1 MAIEDILSKLP
12 KVFGTTPEVY
22 RGLLDAPERA
32 SLENRANIGGL
43 LGFAGALA
51 QGMSPQGY
59 RRSAAQNIL
68 TALGAG
74 YGAAG
79 QTYDAGLN
87 QVSNVMKLAQ
97 AKRQLTGLAAMKQAN
112 PDIAYL
118 ADVSPDEFVRQVAV
132 RQRAKMYGLT
142 PPTSPAPSV
151 ATVEP
156 VPAPAP
162 APAAP
167 PPATGNL
174 YDSYDYDPIAAQIL
188 KSSFAGGRPLA
199 EPTAR
204 VFDETKPFA
213 IPSGLI
219 TQAAPAAPV
228 PAAPAPAPVTVPS
241 PAATVPAPSAA
252 APNVAGNVPFFA
264 GVSPQN
270 KAEAARLRQSA
281 AFAAMNGDTG
291 IAELQKAE
299 ADRLDP
305 KEQVFF
311 RDGKAFSTTRGLI
324 ADVSGNRLLKPNEA
338 VDIGLD
344 PKLGKWAIK
353 DGIPTL
359 VPNTGVSKEDQKQT
373 LIAGLTNQLAGVH
386 PTLRNQ
392 ADALIARAGAMD
404 NTQIVSEVERILG
417 SNSSILAQL
426 NPALQQA
433 KKASTGPVIGN
444 LYTGDLSK
452 TTAGEVEKGVLS
464 DADAIS
470 RLNNITASYK
480 PEYQKIPYRGAQAW
494 SAAKDRVLKLP
505 EPEKRQLTDYS
516 KYRQNSLQN
525 LNKTIKD
532 LTGAA
537 MGVQEADRIMASLP
551 NAGTGIF
558 DGDSPTE
565 FEAKLD
571 NAVQQTKYALAR
583 KNYALKQGIKEKAWE
598 KIDLSDM
605 PSIVNKRA
613 DEIATAYKL
622 DPTKQTDK
630 ATIKRQLAAEFG
642 IPF

>member
-43 LGFAGALA
+43 LGFAAALA

-97 AKRQLTGLAAMKQAN
+97 AKRQLTGLAAMKAAN
-112 PDIAYL
+112 PDLAYL
-118 ADVSPDEFVRQVAV
+118 ADVSPEEFVRQVSV
-132 RQRAKMYGLT
+132 RERAKLYGLT
-142 PPTSPAPSV
+142 PTA
-151 ATVEP
+151 
-156 VPAPAP
+156 APAP
-162 APAAP
+162 VVPSVSPAVVEPPVVQPPVVEPAGLIVSDGGGFSGGGYGSVGVSEQTAP
-167 PPATGNL
+167 
-174 YDSYDYDPIAAQIL
+174 
-188 KSSFAGGRPLA
+188 
-199 EPTAR
+199 R
-204 VFDETKPFA
+204 VFDDRKPFA
-213 IPSGLI
+213 ISTGLS
-219 TQAAPAAPV
+219 APV
-228 PAAPAPAPVTVPS
+228 SAAPVTVPS
-241 PAATVPAPSAA
+241 AVATVPAPSAA

-404 NTQIVSEVERILG
+404 NTQIVSEVEKILG
-417 SNSSILAQL
+417 SNSSILGQL
-426 NPALQQA
+426 NPQLQQA
-433 KKASTGPVIGN
+433 KKAGAPSVNVFTGA
-444 LYTGDLSK
+444 LSK
-452 TTAGEVEKGVLS
+452 TTAGDVEKGVL
-464 DADAIS
+464 ADAAAIT
-470 RLNNITASYK
+470 RLNNIQFSYK
-480 PEYQKIPYRGAQAW
+480 PEYQNIKFRTGQAW
-494 SAAKDRVLKLP
+494 NTLRDKFGGLP
-505 EPEKRQLTDYS
+505 ESEKRQLTEYS
-516 KYRQNSLQN
+516 QYKQNSLQN
-525 LNKTIKD
+525 LNQTIKD

-537 MGVQEADRIMASLP
+537 MGIQEADRIMASLP
-551 NAGTGIF
+551 NAGADIF
-558 DGDSPTE
+558 GGDSPTE
-565 FEAKLD
+565 FEAKLN
-571 NAVQQTKYALAR
+571 NAVKQTKYALAR
-583 KNYALKQGIKEKAWE
+583 KNYALKKGLNWE
-598 KIDLSDM
+598 STPLDSM
-605 PSIVNKRA
+605 PSIINKRGK
-613 DEIATAYKL
+613 EIAEQYKL
-622 DPTKQTDK
+622 DLKKPADLQTID
-630 ATIKRQLAAEFG
+630 RQLAAEFG
-642 IPF
+642 IAF

>member
-1 MAIEDILSKLP
+1 MAIEDYIP
-12 KVFGTTPEVY
+12 NIFGSTPQAY
-22 RGLLDAPERA
+22 QGLLTPQQSAG
-32 SLENRANIGGL
+32 LEKRANIGGL
-43 LGFAGALA
+43 LGSLSALS

-59 RRSAAQNIL
+59 RRSPLQNIL
-68 TALGAG
+68 TSLAAG

-79 QTYDAGLN
+79 QTYESGLN
-87 QVSNVMKLAQ
+87 QVSNAMKLAQ
-97 AKRQLTGLAAMKQAN
+97 SQRQLTGLAAMKQAN

-132 RQRAKMYGLT
+132 RQRAKAYGLT
-142 PPTSPAPSV
+142 PNAAPSV
-151 ATVEP
+151 APSV
-156 VPAPAP
+156 VP
-162 APAAP
+162 
-167 PPATGNL
+167 
-174 YDSYDYDPIAAQIL
+174 S
-188 KSSFAGGRPLA
+188 
-199 EPTAR
+199 
-204 VFDETKPFA
+204 
-213 IPSGLI
+213 
-219 TQAAPAAPV
+219 AAPAVVEPPAPE
-228 PAAPAPAPVTVPS
+228 PAAPAGLIASDGGGFLGGGYGSVGTASPAQPAPVQAP
-241 PAATVPAPSAA
+241 PAPVSAAPVPAPSAA

-281 AFAAMNGDTG
+281 AFATMNGDAG

-338 VDIGLD
+338 VDYGLD

-359 VPNTGVSKEDQKQT
+359 VPNTGISKEDQKQT
-373 LIAGLTNQLAGVH
+373 LIASLPNQLAGVH
-386 PTLRNQ
+386 PTLRTQ

-417 SNSSILAQL
+417 SNSNILGQL

-613 DEIATAYKL
+613 DEIASAYKL
-622 DPTKQTDK
+622 DPEKPSDK

>member
-1 MAIEDILSKLP
+1 MAITDYIP
-12 KVFGTTPEVY
+12 NIFGSTPEAY
-22 RGLLDAPERA
+22 RGLLDAPEQA
-32 SLENRANIGGL
+32 ALERRANIGGL
-43 LGFAGALA
+43 LGSLSALS

-59 RRSAAQNIL
+59 RRSPLQNIL
-68 TALGAG
+68 TSLAAG

-97 AKRQLTGLAAMKQAN
+97 AKRQIAGLTAMKQAH
-112 PDIAYL
+112 PDLAYI
-118 ADVSPDEFVRQVAV
+118 ADVSPDEFVRQVSA
-132 RQRAKMYGLT
+132 RERAKMYGLT
-142 PPTSPAPSV
+142 PTTPSPVPSAVPSAAPAVVEPPV
-151 ATVEP
+151 AQPPVVEP
-156 VPAPAP
+156 VPAGLIASDGGGFLGGGYGSVGTAPPIQPASVQ
-162 APAAP
+162 AAP
-167 PPATGNL
+167 
-174 YDSYDYDPIAAQIL
+174 
-188 KSSFAGGRPLA
+188 
-199 EPTAR
+199 R
-204 VFDETKPFA
+204 VFDDRKPFA
-213 IPSGLI
+213 ISTGLS
-219 TQAAPAAPV
+219 
-228 PAAPAPAPVTVPS
+228 APVTPAPSAPAQVAPVSAPSAAVPS
-241 PAATVPAPSAA
+241 PAVPSVSGTA
-252 APNVAGNVPFFA
+252 PFFA
-264 GVSPQN
+264 GVSQEN
-270 KAEAARLRQSA
+270 KAEAARLRRNA
-281 AFAAMNGDTG
+281 AIAAMQNDAGVADF
-291 IAELQKAE
+291 LKAE

-305 KEQVFF
+305 KEQIFF
-311 RDGKAFSTTRGLI
+311 RDGKAWSSTRGLI
-324 ADVSGNRLLKPNEA
+324 ADVSGNRVLKPNEA
-338 VDIGLD
+338 VDMGLD
-344 PKLGKWAIK
+344 PKLGKWAVK

-359 VPNTGVSKEDQKQT
+359 VPNTGVSKEDQKQA
-373 LIAGLTNQLAGVH
+373 LIASLPNQLAGVH

-404 NTQIVSEVERILG
+404 NTQIISETERILG
-417 SNSSILAQL
+417 SNSSILGQL
-426 NPALQQA
+426 NPQLQAA
-433 KKASTGPVIGN
+433 KKATTPSVN
-444 LYTGDLSK
+444 VYTGDLSK

-505 EPEKRQLTDYS
+505 ESEKRQLTDYS

-537 MGVQEADRIMASLP
+537 MGIQEADRIMASLP

-613 DEIATAYKL
+613 DEIAKAYKL
-622 DPTKQTDK
+622 NPDKPADK

>member
-22 RGLLDAPERA
+22 RGLLDAPEA
-32 SLENRANIGGL
+32 AALENRANIGGL

-79 QTYDAGLN
+79 QTYESGLN

-97 AKRQLTGLAAMKQAN
+97 AKRQISGLAAMRKAH
-112 PDIAYL
+112 PDLAYL
-118 ADVSPDEFVRQVAV
+118 ADVSPDEFVRQVAI
-132 RQRAKMYGLT
+132 RERSKMYGLT
-142 PPTSPAPSV
+142 PSAAPSAATSVVPSAAPAVVEPAPEPAPAGLIASDGGGFLGGGYGSV
-151 ATVEP
+151 GTAPPAQPAP
-156 VPAPAP
+156 VQAPPAPAP
-162 APAAP
+162 
-167 PPATGNL
+167 
-174 YDSYDYDPIAAQIL
+174 
-188 KSSFAGGRPLA
+188 
-199 EPTAR
+199 
-204 VFDETKPFA
+204 
-213 IPSGLI
+213 
-219 TQAAPAAPV
+219 
-228 PAAPAPAPVTVPS
+228 
-241 PAATVPAPSAA
+241 VPAPSAA

-264 GVSPQN
+264 GVNPQN
-270 KAEAARLRQSA
+270 KAEATRLRGVA
-281 AFAAMNGDTG
+281 VTAAMQGD
-291 IAELQKAE
+291 KAAADILIGE

-324 ADVSGNRLLKPNEA
+324 GDVSGNRVLNPNEA
-338 VDIGLD
+338 VDMGLD
-344 PKLGKWAIK
+344 PKLGKWAVK

-359 VPNTGVSKEDQKQT
+359 VPNTGISKESQRQT
-373 LIAGLTNQLAGVH
+373 LIAGLPNQLAGVH

-417 SNSSILAQL
+417 SNSNILGQL

-452 TTAGEVEKGVLS
+452 TTAGEVEKGVLT
-464 DADAIS
+464 DAEAIS
-470 RLNNITASYK
+470 RLNSITSSFK
-480 PEYQKIPYRGAQAW
+480 PEYQKIPYRGKQAW
-494 SAAKDRVLKLP
+494 NTLADKYVKLP
-505 EPEKRQLTDYS
+505 ESEKNQLIDYS

-525 LNKTIKD
+525 VNKTIKD

-613 DEIATAYKL
+613 DEIAKAYKL
-622 DPTKQTDK
+622 DPAKPSDK

>member
-1 MAIEDILSKLP
+1 MASIQDILSGLP
-12 KVFGTTPEVY
+12 NFFGSTPEAY
-22 RGLLDAPERA
+22 RGLLTSEQSAG
-32 SLENRANIGGL
+32 LEKRANIGGL
-43 LGFAGALA
+43 LGSLSALS

-59 RRSAAQNIL
+59 RRSPLQNIFTSL
-68 TALGAG
+68 AAG

-79 QTYDAGLN
+79 QTYESGLN
-87 QVSNVMKLAQ
+87 QVSNAMKLAQ
-97 AKRQLTGLAAMKQAN
+97 SQRQLTGLAAMRKAN
-112 PDIAYL
+112 PDLAYL
-118 ADVSPDEFVRQVAV
+118 ADVSPDEFVRQVAI
-132 RQRAKMYGLT
+132 RERSKMYGLT
-142 PPTSPAPSV
+142 PSAAPSAATSVVPSAAPAVVEPAP
-151 ATVEP
+151 E
-156 VPAPAP
+156 PAPAP
-162 APAAP
+162 AGLMASDGGGFLGGGYGSVGTAP
-167 PPATGNL
+167 PAQPA
-174 YDSYDYDPIAAQIL
+174 P
-188 KSSFAGGRPLA
+188 
-199 EPTAR
+199 
-204 VFDETKPFA
+204 V
-213 IPSGLI
+213 
-219 TQAAPAAPV
+219 QAPPAPAAP
-228 PAAPAPAPVTVPS
+228 
-241 PAATVPAPSAA
+241 VPAPSAA

-264 GVSPQN
+264 GVNPQN
-270 KAEAARLRQSA
+270 KAEATRLRGVA
-281 AFAAMNGDTG
+281 VTAAMQGD
-291 IAELQKAE
+291 KAAADILIGE

-373 LIAGLTNQLAGVH
+373 LIASLPNQLAGVH
-386 PTLRNQ
+386 PTLKTQ

-417 SNSSILAQL
+417 SNSSILGQL
-426 NPALQQA
+426 NPQLQQA

-494 SAAKDRVLKLP
+494 NAVKDRVVKLP
-505 EPEKRQLTDYS
+505 ESEKLQLTDYS
-516 KYRQNSLQN
+516 KYKQNSLQN
-525 LNKTIKD
+525 VNKTIKD

-537 MGVQEADRIMASLP
+537 MGIQEADRIMASLP

-565 FEAKLD
+565 FEAKLN

-613 DEIATAYKL
+613 EEIAAAYKL

>member
-22 RGLLDAPERA
+22 RGLLDAPEA
-32 SLENRANIGGL
+32 AALENRANIGGL

-79 QTYDAGLN
+79 QTYESGLN

-97 AKRQLTGLAAMKQAN
+97 AKRQISGLAAMRKAN
-112 PDIAYL
+112 PDLAYL

-132 RQRAKMYGLT
+132 RERAKMYGLT
-142 PPTSPAPSV
+142 PTATSPAPSPAPSV
-151 ATVEP
+151 APSAAAPVVEAA
-156 VPAPAP
+156 PAPAP

-167 PPATGNL
+167 
-174 YDSYDYDPIAAQIL
+174 
-188 KSSFAGGRPLA
+188 
-199 EPTAR
+199 
-204 VFDETKPFA
+204 
-213 IPSGLI
+213 
-219 TQAAPAAPV
+219 
-228 PAAPAPAPVTVPS
+228 
-241 PAATVPAPSAA
+241 VPAPSA

-264 GVSPQN
+264 GVSPEN
-270 KAEAARLRQSA
+270 KAAAARLRQSA
-281 AFAAMNGDTG
+281 AIATMNGDTG

-324 ADVSGNRLLKPNEA
+324 ADVSGNRVLNPNEA
-338 VDIGLD
+338 VDMGLD
-344 PKLGKWAIK
+344 PKLGKWAVK

-359 VPNTGVSKEDQKQT
+359 VPNSGISKEDQRQT
-373 LIAGLTNQLAGVH
+373 LIAGLTNQLAGVY

-404 NTQIVSEVERILG
+404 NTDIVKETERILG
-417 SNSSILAQL
+417 ENSKILAEL
-426 NPALQQA
+426 NPALQTAA
-433 KKASTGPVIGN
+433 KTKAPKVEI
-444 LYTGDLSK
+444 YTGALSQPNVNK
-452 TTAGEVEKGVLS
+452 VQEGVLT
-464 DADAIS
+464 DAAAIT
-470 RLNNITASYK
+470 RLNNIQFSYR
-480 PEYQKIPYRGAQAW
+480 PEYQNIQYRGKQAW
-494 SAAKDRVLKLP
+494 NTLADKVFRDKLP
-505 EPEKRQLTDYS
+505 ESEKRQLTEYS
-516 KYRQNSLQN
+516 QYKQNSLQN
-525 LNKTIKD
+525 LNQTIKD

-537 MGVQEADRIMASLP
+537 MGVQEADRIITSLP

-565 FEAKLD
+565 FEAKLN
-571 NAVQQTKYALAR
+571 NAVQQTKYSLMR
-583 KNYALKQGIKEKAWE
+583 KNYALKNGLKWENIALEK
-598 KIDLSDM
+598 M
-605 PSIVNKRA
+605 PSIIQERGKQI
-613 DEIATAYKL
+613 EKQYKL
-622 DPTKQTDK
+622 DPKDPATK
-630 ATIKRQLAAEFG
+630 ATVLRQLSAEFG
-642 IPF
+642 VPF

>member
-22 RGLLDAPERA
+22 RGLLDAPEA
-32 SLENRANIGGL
+32 AALENRANIGGL

-79 QTYDAGLN
+79 QTYESGLN

-97 AKRQLTGLAAMKQAN
+97 AKRQISGLAAMRKAN
-112 PDIAYL
+112 PDLAYL

-132 RQRAKMYGLT
+132 RERAKMYGLT
-142 PPTSPAPSV
+142 PTATSPAPSPAPSV
-151 ATVEP
+151 APSAAAPVVEAA
-156 VPAPAP
+156 PAPAP

-167 PPATGNL
+167 
-174 YDSYDYDPIAAQIL
+174 
-188 KSSFAGGRPLA
+188 
-199 EPTAR
+199 
-204 VFDETKPFA
+204 
-213 IPSGLI
+213 
-219 TQAAPAAPV
+219 
-228 PAAPAPAPVTVPS
+228 
-241 PAATVPAPSAA
+241 VPAPSA

-264 GVSPQN
+264 GVSPEN
-270 KAEAARLRQSA
+270 KAAAARLRQSA
-281 AFAAMNGDTG
+281 AIATMNGDTG

-324 ADVSGNRLLKPNEA
+324 ADVSGNRVLNPNEA
-338 VDIGLD
+338 VDMGLD
-344 PKLGKWAIK
+344 PKLGKWAVK

-359 VPNTGVSKEDQKQT
+359 VPNTGISKEDQRQT
-373 LIAGLTNQLAGVH
+373 LIAGLTNQLAGVY

-404 NTQIVSEVERILG
+404 NTDIVKETERILG
-417 SNSSILAQL
+417 ENSKILAEL
-426 NPALQQA
+426 NPALQTAA
-433 KKASTGPVIGN
+433 KTKAPKVEI
-444 LYTGDLSK
+444 YTGALSQPNVNK
-452 TTAGEVEKGVLS
+452 VQEGVLT
-464 DADAIS
+464 DAAAIT
-470 RLNNITASYK
+470 RLNNIQFSYR
-480 PEYQKIPYRGAQAW
+480 PEYQNIQYRGKQAW
-494 SAAKDRVLKLP
+494 NTLADKVFRDKLP
-505 EPEKRQLTDYS
+505 ESEKRQLTEYS
-516 KYRQNSLQN
+516 QYKQNSLQN
-525 LNKTIKD
+525 LNQTIKD

-537 MGVQEADRIMASLP
+537 MGVQEADRIITSLP

-565 FEAKLD
+565 FEAKLN
-571 NAVQQTKYALAR
+571 NAVQQTKYSLMR
-583 KNYALKQGIKEKAWE
+583 KNYALKNGLKWENIALEK
-598 KIDLSDM
+598 M
-605 PSIVNKRA
+605 PSIIQERGKQI
-613 DEIATAYKL
+613 EKQYKL
-622 DPTKQTDK
+622 DPKDPATK
-630 ATIKRQLAAEFG
+630 ATVLRQLSAEFG
-642 IPF
+642 VPF

>member
-22 RGLLDAPERA
+22 RGLLDAPEA
-32 SLENRANIGGL
+32 AALENRANIGGL

-79 QTYDAGLN
+79 QTYESGLN

-97 AKRQLTGLAAMKQAN
+97 AKRQISGLAAMRKAN
-112 PDIAYL
+112 PDLAYL

-132 RQRAKMYGLT
+132 RERAKMYGLT
-142 PPTSPAPSV
+142 PTATSPAPSPAPSV
-151 ATVEP
+151 APSAAAPVVEAAPEP
-156 VPAPAP
+156 VPVPAGLIASDGGGFLGGGYGSVGTAPPAQPAPVQAPPAPAP

-167 PPATGNL
+167 
-174 YDSYDYDPIAAQIL
+174 
-188 KSSFAGGRPLA
+188 
-199 EPTAR
+199 
-204 VFDETKPFA
+204 
-213 IPSGLI
+213 
-219 TQAAPAAPV
+219 
-228 PAAPAPAPVTVPS
+228 
-241 PAATVPAPSAA
+241 VPAPSA

-264 GVSPQN
+264 GVSPEN
-270 KAEAARLRQSA
+270 KAAAARLRQSA
-281 AFAAMNGDTG
+281 AIATMNGDTG

-324 ADVSGNRLLKPNEA
+324 ADVSGNRVLNPNEA
-338 VDIGLD
+338 VDMGLD
-344 PKLGKWAIK
+344 PKLGKWAVK

-359 VPNTGVSKEDQKQT
+359 VPNTGISKEDQRQT
-373 LIAGLTNQLAGVH
+373 LIAGLTNQLAGVY

-404 NTQIVSEVERILG
+404 NTDIVKETERILG
-417 SNSSILAQL
+417 ENSKILAEL
-426 NPALQQA
+426 NPALQTAA
-433 KKASTGPVIGN
+433 KTKAPKVEI
-444 LYTGDLSK
+444 YTGALSQPNVNK
-452 TTAGEVEKGVLS
+452 VQEGVLT
-464 DADAIS
+464 DAAAIT
-470 RLNNITASYK
+470 RLNNIQFSYR
-480 PEYQKIPYRGAQAW
+480 PEYQNIQYRGKQAW
-494 SAAKDRVLKLP
+494 NTLADKVFRDKLP
-505 EPEKRQLTDYS
+505 ESEKRQLTEYS
-516 KYRQNSLQN
+516 QYKQNSLQN
-525 LNKTIKD
+525 LNQTIKD

-537 MGVQEADRIMASLP
+537 MGVQEADRIITSLP

-565 FEAKLD
+565 FEAKLN
-571 NAVQQTKYALAR
+571 NAVQQTKYSLMR
-583 KNYALKQGIKEKAWE
+583 KNYALKNGLKWENIALEK
-598 KIDLSDM
+598 M
-605 PSIVNKRA
+605 PSIIQERGKQI
-613 DEIATAYKL
+613 EKQYKL
-622 DPTKQTDK
+622 DPKDPATK
-630 ATIKRQLAAEFG
+630 ATVLRQLSAEFG
-642 IPF
+642 VPF

>member
-1 MAIEDILSKLP
+1 MAIEDYIP
-12 KVFGTTPEVY
+12 NVFGSTPEVY

-32 SLENRANIGGL
+32 SLEKRANIGGL
-43 LGFAGALA
+43 LGFVGALA

-59 RRSAAQNIL
+59 RRSPAQNIL

-142 PPTSPAPSV
+142 PPASPAPSV

-156 VPAPAP
+156 APAAP

-188 KSSFAGGRPLA
+188 KSSFAGGRPSA

-213 IPSGLI
+213 ISSGLI

-228 PAAPAPAPVTVPS
+228 PAAPAPVAS

-324 ADVSGNRLLKPNEA
+324 ADVSGNRVLNPNEA
-338 VDIGLD
+338 VDMGLD
-344 PKLGKWAIK
+344 PKLGKWAVK

-386 PTLRNQ
+386 PTLRTQ

-404 NTQIVSEVERILG
+404 NTQIVSEVEKILG
-417 SNSSILAQL
+417 SNSSILGQL
-426 NPALQQA
+426 NPQLQAA
-433 KKASTGPVIGN
+433 KKATTPSVNVFTGA
-444 LYTGDLSK
+444 LSK
-452 TTAGEVEKGVLS
+452 TTAGDVEKGVL
-464 DADAIS
+464 ADAAAMT
-470 RLNNITASYK
+470 RLNNIQFSYR
-480 PEYQKIPYRGAQAW
+480 PEYQNIKFRTVQAW
-494 SAAKDRVLKLP
+494 NTLKDKFGGLP
-505 EPEKRQLTDYS
+505 DSEKRQLTEYS
-516 KYRQNSLQN
+516 QYRQNALQN
-525 LNKTIKD
+525 LNQTIKD

-537 MGVQEADRIMASLP
+537 MGVQEAERIIASLP
-551 NAGTGIF
+551 NAGADIWS
-558 DGDSPTE
+558 GDSPTE
-565 FEAKLD
+565 FEAKLN

-583 KNYALKQGIKEKAWE
+583 KNYALKNGLKWE
-598 KIDLSDM
+598 STPLDSM
-605 PSIVNKRA
+605 PSIINKRGK
-613 DEIATAYKL
+613 EIAQQYKL
-622 DPTKQTDK
+622 DLKKPADLQTID
-630 ATIKRQLAAEFG
+630 RQLAAEFG
-642 IPF
+642 IAF